1 MLSAR
6 CVVWTG
12 IFALMR
18 TPGNL
23 GGSGVAERFLLDARV
38 PVPIPKPPLPLE
50 LHSSPLSE
58 FYPPLFLYE
67 LYPPPLSEFYPPPFL

>member
-1 MLSAR
+1 MPSAR

-23 GGSGVAERFLLDARV
+23 GGGGVAERFLLDASV
-38 PVPIPKPPLPLE
+38 PVPIPEP
-50 LHSSPLSE
+50 SPSFGVTLTPS
-58 FYPPLFLYE
+58 F
-67 LYPPPLSEFYPPPFL
+67 